1 MELFDIA
8 GKRAL
13 VTGGS
18 RGIGLAIARMLRD
31 AGAKVAVFFHTTR
44 VREEGLLSVPCDLLD
59 AGDTRR
65 AFREAVRLLGGLDIL
80 INAAGLHK
88 RDDAEHFPADEW
100 EKIIQVNVV
109 SAFRVCQLA
118 GREMIAQGSGKI
130 VNICSVRSV
139 IAGERSSAY
148 SASKAALL
156 QMTRALAKEW
166 GKYHINVNGLA
177 PGYIL
182 TDMTAAAMNDPGTGG
197 QLLSHTPLGRFG
209 EMEDLRGALLFLCSR
224 ASDYVTG
231 ILLPV
236 DGGFI
241 C

>member
-1 MELFDIA
+1 MELFDIT

-18 RGIGLAIARMLRD
+18 RGIGLALARMLKE
-31 AGAKVAVFFHTTR
+31 AGARVAVFYHGTP
-44 VREEGLLSVPCDLLD
+44 VKEEGFIPVKCDLLD
-59 AGDTRR
+59 AADTRR
-65 AFREAVRLLGGLDIL
+65 AFAEAKEALGGIDIL
-80 INAAGLHK
+80 VNAAGLHK
-88 RDDAEHFPADEW
+88 KDDAEHFPAEEW
-100 EKIIQVNVV
+100 EEILRVNVV
-109 SAFRVCQLA
+109 AAFRVSQLA
-118 GREMIAQGSGKI
+118 GREMIAQGGGKI

-139 IAGERSSAY
+139 LAGDRSSAY

-156 QMTRALAKEW
+156 QMTKALAKEW

-182 TDMTAAAMNDPGTGG
+182 TDMTAPSMNDPETGG
-197 QLLSHTPLGRFG
+197 RLLSHTPLGRFG
-209 EMEDLRGALLFLCSR
+209 EMEDLKGALLFLGSR

-236 DGGFI
+236 DGGFL